1 MPWPYKQRG
10 EERLSSTFFDWA
22 KDNLQKNASNPDAFI
37 AEVPSLEMWVLYVSV
52 SLDSWLGGYTS
63 GGGIHKGRPQWEGE
77 GVAQKQA

>member
-37 AEVPSLEMWVLYVSV
+37 AEVPSLVGHILSQVVLHVGPFSNDV
-52 SLDSWLGGYTS
+52 
-63 GGGIHKGRPQWEGE
+63 RREGE
-77 GVAQKQA
+77 GGGYPNSDTVREVA